1 MEGFEEI
8 VGRQL
13 LWLYHHVVA
22 TGRPGRR
29 DVSTGRVDGFFYGLF
44 MDVGLLEASGVMAE
58 NPRKAY
64 VDGYS
69 LRIGDR
75 ATLVPAKGGRA
86 YGMVLALTH
95 GELDLLYGAPG
106 LESYR
111 PEALQVTLMD
121 GGSLPALCYNLLE
134 APAEDERNDVY
145 AAKLREVLGRLGF
158 PAEYVAS
165 VE

>member
-1 MEGFEEI
+1 MSS
-8 VGRQL
+8 R
-13 LWLYHHVVA
+13 
-22 TGRPGRR
+22 
-29 DVSTGRVDGFFYGLF
+29 RVDGFFYGLF
-44 MDVGLLEASGVMAE
+44 MDVGLLEASGVTAE

-75 ATLVPAKGGRA
+75 ATLVPAEGGRA

-121 GGSLPALCYNLLE
+121 GGSVPALCYNLLE
-134 APAEDERNDVY
+134 APEDHERNNAY
-145 AAKLREVLGRLGF
+145 SAKLREVLGRLGF
-158 PAEYVAS
+158 PEDYVTS
-165 VE
+165 VG